1 MRVRSFQAEG
11 VACAKAHCWNV
22 PASGVQGL
30 DRRSIWLV
38 SGGHEGSG
46 GEADSETGRGRATQG
61 LKERNSGLVQMQWED
76 TGAREAFLLGNPK
89 DTLAEPRIEPNRPLV
104 GF

>member
-22 PASGVQGL
+22 PAYGVQGL

-38 SGGHEGSG
+38 SGGHEGRADRRCAQELLQAAEAGWGNG
-46 GEADSETGRGRATQG
+46 GEHRDGQEELECQAEKLDLDSEVKESTGG
-61 LKERNSGLVQMQWED
+61 LRTE
-76 TGAREAFLLGNPK
+76 EA
-89 DTLAEPRIEPNRPLV
+89 EQ
-104 GF
+104 